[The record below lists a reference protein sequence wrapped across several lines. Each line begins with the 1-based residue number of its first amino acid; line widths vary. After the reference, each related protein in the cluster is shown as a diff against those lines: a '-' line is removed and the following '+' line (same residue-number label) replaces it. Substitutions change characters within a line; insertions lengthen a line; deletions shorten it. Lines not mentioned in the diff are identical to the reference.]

1 MFIALKDNQSMF
13 DHFIFITGNKYS
25 FFVPLLSP
33 RKVHPYTTSDLGRCA
48 LFFQVPLSIIT
59 FTPVFINRS
68 IYDRTDAM

>member
-33 RKVHPYTTSDLGRCA
+33 RKVHPHTSDLGRCA

-59 FTPVFINRS
+59 FTPVFINLLE